1 MRAVKR
7 IAALALPLLLLSAE
21 VPAQTVRVYVGTY
34 TSGQGGSQGIYRLRL
49 DLASGTLTPEGQP
62 TEAVDPSFLTFSLD
76 GTRLY
81 AVNETGQSRD
91 DASGAVSAFAV
102 DRGTGALTFLN
113 KQPSGGAA
121 PCHLS
126 LDREGRH
133 VLVANYWGGTVAVL
147 PIDKHG
153 LGPPSALV
161 QHDGEAPHPHWIH
174 VDASGRHAIVSDL
187 GLDALFVYGFDAA
200 RGALAPAPARVPLA
214 PGAGPRHLVFH
225 PDGRHAYVINELSST
240 ITGFVYD
247 AGAGSLRDL
256 QTVSTLPSG
265 FTGANSTAEV
275 AVSPNGRF
283 LYGSNRGHD
292 SLAIFAIEGATG
304 KLSLVGH
311 VPTRG
316 RHPRHFAIDPTGAYV
331 IAANRDSDNLAVFRI
346 DRETGRLEPIGEPVR
361 LPRPVCVRMRLFD
374 RPPTD

>member
-1 MRAVKR
+1 MKR
-7 IAALALPLLLLSAE
+7 IALFLPLLLLLVAAGA
-21 VPAQTVRVYVGTY
+21 PAQTVRVYVGTY
-34 TSGQGGSQGIYRLRL
+34 TSGESRGIYRLRL
-49 DLASGTLTPEGQP
+49 DVASGTLTPEGQP
-62 TEAVDPSFLTFSLD
+62 TEAVDPSFLAFSPD

-81 AVNETGQSRD
+81 AVNETGQSRH

-126 LDREGRH
+126 LDRDGRH

-147 PIDKHG
+147 PIDNHG
-153 LGPPSALV
+153 IGPRSALV
-161 QHDGEAPHPHWIH
+161 QHEGEGPHPHWIH
-174 VDASGRHAIVSDL
+174 VDATGRRAIVSDL
-187 GLDALFVYGFDAA
+187 GLDALFVYGFDAV
-200 RGALAPAPARVPLA
+200 RGSLAPAPARVPLPA
-214 PGAGPRHLVFH
+214 GAGPRHFAFH

-240 ITGFVYD
+240 LTAFAYD

-275 AVSPNGRF
+275 AVSPDGRF

-292 SLAIFAIEGATG
+292 SLAVFAVEGATG

-316 RHPRHFAIDPTGAYV
+316 RHPRHFEIDPTGAYL
-331 IAANRDSDNLAVFRI
+331 IAANRDSDNLAVFRL
-346 DRETGRLEPIGEPVR
+346 DRQTGKLEPVGEPVR
-361 LPRPVCVRMRLFD
+361 VPRPVCVRMRLVD

>member
-7 IAALALPLLLLSAE
+7 IALFLPLLLLLVAAGA
-21 VPAQTVRVYVGTY
+21 PAQTVRVYVGTY
-34 TSGQGGSQGIYRLRL
+34 TSGESRGIYRLRL
-49 DLASGTLTPEGQP
+49 DLASGTLAREGEP
-62 TEAVDPSFLTFSLD
+62 TEAVDPSFLAMSPD
-76 GTRLY
+76 GARLY
-81 AVNETGQSRD
+81 AVNETGQSRH

-102 DRGTGALTFLN
+102 DRGTGALTFVN

-126 LDREGRH
+126 LDRDGRH

-147 PIDKHG
+147 PINNHG
-153 LGPPSALV
+153 IGPRSALV
-161 QHDGEAPHPHWIH
+161 QHEGEGPHPHWIH
-174 VDASGRHAIVSDL
+174 VDATGRRAIVSDL
-187 GLDALFVYGFDAA
+187 GLDALFVYGFDAV
-200 RGALAPAPARVPLA
+200 RGSLAPAPARVPLPA
-214 PGAGPRHLVFH
+214 GAGPRHFAFH

-240 ITGFVYD
+240 LTAFAYD

-275 AVSPNGRF
+275 AVSPDGRF

-292 SLAIFAIEGATG
+292 SLAVFAVEGATG

-316 RHPRHFAIDPTGAYV
+316 RHPRHFEIDPTGAYL
-331 IAANRDSDNLAVFRI
+331 IAANRDSDNLAVFRL
-346 DRETGRLEPIGEPVR
+346 DRQTGKLEPVGEPVR
-361 LPRPVCVRMRLFD
+361 VPRPVCVRMRLVD